1 MPGSGERMNQFG
13 RRGGRGVRPYL
24 IMLKIICVGL
34 FLGGLASFLVLAAGR
49 PIGDSLESWREF
61 SDLAHRMYGRLIVP
75 GVIGAE
81 VAGVLLT
88 ASIWGVMIRMRW
100 FQLKMLI
107 LLIGCPGL
115 HVFMVTR
122 LTAFDEMLKGGFDEA
137 VAVSLRTQLL
147 AGTAAAI
154 VYALL
159 MIWLGRIKP
168 RLGQDYGRTF
178 AHTADG
184 RENS

>member
-1 MPGSGERMNQFG
+1 
-13 RRGGRGVRPYL
+13 
-24 IMLKIICVGL
+24 MLKIVCVGL

-49 PIGDSLESWREF
+49 PVEAGSEQAEAF
-61 SDLAHRMYGRLIVP
+61 AALAHRMYARLIVP

-81 VAGVLLT
+81 LAGLLLT
-88 ASIWGVMIRMRW
+88 VSIWRVMIHMRW

-122 LTAFDEMLKGGFDEA
+122 LTAFDKMLQGGFDGT
-137 VAVSLRTQLL
+137 VAVNLHTQIL

-178 AHTADG
+178 ARASDSG
-184 RENS
+184 EKS

>member
-1 MPGSGERMNQFG
+1 M
-13 RRGGRGVRPYL
+13 

-34 FLGGLASFLVLAAGR
+34 FLGGLVSFLVLAAGR
-49 PIGDSLESWREF
+49 SEEAGSEQAEEF
-61 SDLAHRMYGRLIVP
+61 AALAHRMYGRLIVP
-75 GVIGAE
+75 GVVGAE
-81 VAGVLLT
+81 VAGLLLT
-88 ASIWGVMIRMRW
+88 ASIWRVMIRMRW
-100 FQLKMLI
+100 FQLKMLV

-115 HVFMVTR
+115 HLFMVTR
-122 LTAFDEMLKGGFDEA
+122 LTAFDEMFKGGFDEA
-137 VAVSLRTQLL
+137 VAVSLHTQML

-178 AHTADG
+178 AHPVDD
-184 RENS
+184 REGS